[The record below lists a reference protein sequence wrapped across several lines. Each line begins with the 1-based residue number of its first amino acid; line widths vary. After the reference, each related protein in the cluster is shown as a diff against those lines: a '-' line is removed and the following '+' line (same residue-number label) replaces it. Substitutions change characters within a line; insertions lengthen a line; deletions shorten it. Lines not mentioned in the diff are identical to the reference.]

1 MSYHSK
7 YDARQFLKVL
17 QGLALPPNHSK
28 YNMSHKFHIPVL
40 GLGYSVDTPLKV
52 ARYGISSVAS
62 IVDDEL
68 IERMRAYHSFEND
81 EPFTPIPKSEP
92 DHRAKRIT
100 AYLNLVNKLVNAQF
114 ENLKNEPFE
123 EGSDICRYFELLP
136 DSSQLKLGYELM
148 LEYPESKRKTI
159 FQNILRE
166 KMTKGAIDV
175 NIMAKVD
182 KMNFNADGQYTG
194 DENTDALASLRGFAN
209 SDLDSSVI
217 LSAGMNPKLYSY
229 LETFADFLPD
239 AAGYLRKK
247 VILKVSDFRSAFI
260 QAKFLAKKGIWV
272 SEFRVES
279 GLNCGGHAFATDG
292 FLIGPILEEF
302 KSKKTEMVDEL
313 YQLYQSALSLKN
325 IACAQPP
332 QQKLSVQGGIG
343 TAPENEFLLKH
354 YNLDAT
360 GWGSPFLL
368 VPEVTNVDDDTLKLL
383 TNAVETDFYLSGSSP
398 LGILFNNFKGSSS
411 ERQRLERLAKGRPG
425 SPCTKKYLV
434 TNTEFTEQPIC
445 VASREYQNLK
455 IKQIQTLE
463 LPEAEYQQQFDAIT
477 EKICLCEGLC
487 SSTYIKNGI
496 SKPRENK
503 AVAICPG
510 PNLAYFSHIYSF
522 DDMVKH
528 IYGKIDLLM
537 NIKRPNL
544 FIKELDLYI
553 DYLQSDIQ
561 LHLKDLND
569 KKRKHF
575 DKFKQQL
582 TEGINYY
589 KGLIMQLPD
598 HAAEMLKL
606 SYDELVASENR
617 LINISI

>member
-1 MSYHSK
+1 
-7 YDARQFLKVL
+7 
-17 QGLALPPNHSK
+17 
-28 YNMSHKFHIPVL
+28 
-40 GLGYSVDTPLKV
+40 
-52 ARYGISSVAS
+52 
-62 IVDDEL
+62 
-68 IERMRAYHSFEND
+68 
-81 EPFTPIPKSEP
+81 
-92 DHRAKRIT
+92 
-100 AYLNLVNKLVNAQF
+100 
-114 ENLKNEPFE
+114 
-123 EGSDICRYFELLP
+123 
-136 DSSQLKLGYELM
+136 
-148 LEYPESKRKTI
+148 
-159 FQNILRE
+159 
-166 KMTKGAIDV
+166 
-175 NIMAKVD
+175 
-182 KMNFNADGQYTG
+182 
-194 DENTDALASLRGFAN
+194 
-209 SDLDSSVI
+209 
-217 LSAGMNPKLYSY
+217 
-229 LETFADFLPD
+229 
-239 AAGYLRKK
+239 
-247 VILKVSDFRSAFI
+247 
-260 QAKFLAKKGIWV
+260 
-272 SEFRVES
+272 
-279 GLNCGGHAFATDG
+279 
-292 FLIGPILEEF
+292 
-302 KSKKTEMVDEL
+302 
-313 YQLYQSALSLKN
+313 
-325 IACAQPP
+325 
-332 QQKLSVQGGIG
+332 
-343 TAPENEFLLKH
+343 
-354 YNLDAT
+354 
-360 GWGSPFLL
+360 
-368 VPEVTNVDDDTLKLL
+368 VPEVTNVDDDTLKIL

-463 LPEAEYQQQFDAIT
+463 LPEAEYQQQFEAIT

-510 PNLAYFSHIYSF
+510 PNLAYFSHIYAF

-544 FIKELDLYI
+544 FIKELNLYI
-553 DYLQSDIQ
+553 DYLQSDIE

-589 KGLIMQLPD
+589 KNLAMQLPD
-598 HAAEMLKL
+598 HAAELLKL